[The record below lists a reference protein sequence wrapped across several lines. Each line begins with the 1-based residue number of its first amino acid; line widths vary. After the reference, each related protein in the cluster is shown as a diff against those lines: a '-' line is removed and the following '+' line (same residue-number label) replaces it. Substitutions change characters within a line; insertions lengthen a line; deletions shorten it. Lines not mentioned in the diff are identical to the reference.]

1 MSDASIVI
9 WGAGRIGRGFVAD
22 LFHAAG
28 YQLVLVDQSTE
39 LVDRLR
45 RAGRFTVVRAENAAR
60 RVDQVITNYTA
71 LATAQLEE
79 VAAAVAAADSLALA
93 VFPQVFPGV
102 AQQLTPGLRRRQ
114 AERPEAALDIILC
127 TNLAHAAAQFEQA
140 LRAALPPELHE
151 YAIRRIGLVESLVM
165 RMVADPPAE
174 LQQAE
179 PLLVWTNGFGEF
191 PVDRHAFKGDPPT
204 LPGLRL
210 VEDMRAEE
218 MRKLYTYNMCHAVL
232 AYQGARRG
240 HIRTVD
246 CLADPQVRAEAEG
259 ALAEVSRALQ
269 LEYGFAAGDMAR
281 WNERVLRQT
290 DNPTLADT
298 VARHGADPRRKLKRA
313 DRLVGPALLAR
324 KHGLY
329 PLHLVRTIAAALLFH
344 NPADPGAVYV
354 QERIAAAGLTA
365 AVRELC
371 ELTAAEED
379 LVAAIVGATGR
390 LVQNEASGLARPAGN
405 VPRS

>member
-1 MSDASIVI
+1 MSDASVVI
-9 WGAGRIGRGFVAD
+9 WGAGRIGRGFAAD

-28 YQLVLVDQSTE
+28 YHLVLVDQSAE

-45 RAGRFTVVRAENAAR
+45 RARRFTVVRAEDAAH
-60 RVDQVITNYTA
+60 RVDQIITTYTA
-71 LATAQLEE
+71 LATSQVEE

-102 AQQLTPGLRRRQ
+102 AGQLIPGLRRRQ

-127 TNLAHAAAQFEQA
+127 TNLAHAAARFEQA
-140 LRAALPPELHE
+140 LQAALPADLHE
-151 YAIRRIGLVESLVM
+151 YASRRVGLVESLVM

-191 PVDRHAFKGDPPT
+191 PVDRHAFKGSPPA

-218 MRKLYTYNMCHAVL
+218 TRKLYTYNMCHAVL

-240 HIRTVD
+240 HVRTVD

-259 ALAEVSRALQ
+259 ALAEVSRALE
-269 LEYGFAAGDMAR
+269 LEYGFLASDMAR

-290 DNPTLADT
+290 DNPTLGDT

-324 KHGLY
+324 KHGVC
-329 PLHLVRTIAAALLFH
+329 PLHLLRAIAAALVFR

-354 QERIAAAGLTA
+354 QERIAAAGLAA

-371 ELTAAEED
+371 ELAAAEED
-379 LVAAIVGATGR
+379 LVAAIEENVR
-390 LVQNEASGLARPAGN
+390 LLVS
-405 VPRS
+405 PR